1 MVRTRRSIEEEARVM
16 LVSGPGTDAFLADR
30 PMAGQMEGAAIDE
43 LLAWGTETARR
54 ALVVGL
60 EDRGHIA
67 LELARRGV
75 FVTVVEPDESLH
87 EPVKAAAEADH
98 CLIRVNFFASD
109 YMKREFASSGFDL
122 AIFYSSLSRY
132 NEPLVVLK
140 KAARELR
147 AGGRVFA
154 RIKVRPAM
162 GRVKD
167 FVGPLVEKADKIPGV
182 PGLRTKVMD
191 AVGRMPVVSKL
202 VGLPDAGDMLEDI
215 ATVFKIEKVEK
226 HHILA
231 PLVGWAGVQQRV
243 PEAARSL
250 VRKALPAAMKVDE
263 AVIKAAGDRLIA
275 THLYVYGAKELG
287 LGHTFR
293 V

>member
-1 MVRTRRSIEEEARVM
+1 M
-16 LVSGPGTDAFLADR
+16 LVSGPGIDRFLQDDGLS
-30 PMAGQMEGAAIDE
+30 GQIEGDAIDQM
-43 LLAWGTETARR
+43 LAWGCETARR

-60 EDRGHIA
+60 EDRGRIA

-87 EPVKAAAEADH
+87 EPVRAAAEAEH
-98 CLIRVNFFASD
+98 FMIRLNFYASD

-122 AIFYSSLSRY
+122 AIFYSALSRY

-147 AGGRVFA
+147 AGGKVFA
-154 RIKVRPAM
+154 RIRVRPAM
-162 GRVKD
+162 GKIRGHVAPIIDKVTEKAVRVPG
-167 FVGPLVEKADKIPGV
+167 FVTARDRIINAIERLPLVS
-182 PGLRTKVMD
+182 RF
-191 AVGRMPVVSKL
+191 
-202 VGLPDAGDMLEDI
+202 VGLPDAGDMLEDL
-215 ATVFKIEKVEK
+215 AGVFKIERVEK
-226 HHILA
+226 RHLLA
-231 PLVGWAGVQQRV
+231 PVVGWAGIQEVV
-243 PEAARSL
+243 PVAARSL
-250 VRKALPAAMKVDE
+250 VRKAVPAVVKADQAMLR
-263 AVIKAAGDRLIA
+263 AAGDRLVA